1 MKKYKIGEVSKMLNI
16 PPETIRSLERMGL
29 LSPGKKEGSN
39 YCFYDLQDIS
49 QILNYKRYR
58 QMGFSSAES
67 IRFLTEGSQTE
78 LLRMLEEKG
87 RKAVLLSGG
96 HLLERLYQHR
106 LRGVGFLPQAP
117 PGTGLPGAADQ
128 YPAAVG
134 RLRHAIPPLSAAKE
148 NCDPKGIPVDV
159 IPMADYGVMNGNKI
173 PGRKAAK
180 A

>member
-1 MKKYKIGEVSKMLNI
+1 MKKYKMEEVSKMLNI
-16 PPETIRSLERMGL
+16 PPEPIRSLERMGL

-39 YCFYDLQDIS
+39 YRFYDLQDIS
-49 QILNYKRYR
+49 QILNYKKYR

-117 PGTGLPGAADQ
+117 RHRLLSPLQRSLWLLCEVLADLQ
-128 YPAAVG
+128 G
-134 RLRHAIPPLSAAKE
+134 SRRHAAPPGHQRR
-148 NCDPKGIPVDV
+148 PH
-159 IPMADYGVMNGNKI
+159 
-173 PGRKAAK
+173 
-180 A
+180 

>member
-1 MKKYKIGEVSKMLNI
+1 
-16 PPETIRSLERMGL
+16 
-29 LSPGKKEGSN
+29 
-39 YCFYDLQDIS
+39 
-49 QILNYKRYR
+49 
-58 QMGFSSAES
+58 
-67 IRFLTEGSQTE
+67 
-78 LLRMLEEKG
+78 MLEEKG
-87 RKAVLLSGG
+87 REAVLLSGG

-134 RLRHAIPPLSAAKE
+134 CLRHAIPPLSAAKE

-159 IPMADYGVMNGNKI
+159 IPMADYGVMNGNKVL
-173 PGRKAAK
+173 GRKAAK